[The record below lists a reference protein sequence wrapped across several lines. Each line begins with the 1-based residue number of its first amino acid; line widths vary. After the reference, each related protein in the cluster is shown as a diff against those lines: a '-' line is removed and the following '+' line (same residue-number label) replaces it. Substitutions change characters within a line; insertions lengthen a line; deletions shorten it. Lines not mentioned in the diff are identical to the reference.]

1 MVVGHFVSGGLWEWM
16 AVGSGLLGRF
26 NGWWWEW
33 VAVVAGGDSGLWLL
47 LVVAVASSGS
57 GLLWQHVWWCMR
69 ERWREG

>member
-33 VAVVAGGDSGLWLL
+33 VAVVASDDSGLQLW
-47 LVVAVASSGS
+47 LVVTVDCG
-57 GLLWQHVWWCMR
+57 CC
-69 ERWREG
+69 